1 MSSSGQLLENTAI
14 ANNVETTVFTLEN
27 LAPGTYSLTYNI
39 AMKPQGPKATYQKV
53 WCWINDFEK
62 ELIASNISLPQD
74 WPASKEVTTQ
84 ITVADASSPVLIK
97 ALVNADDPVELV
109 HKHNVTEKDMYG
121 NDVTKP
127 QGCFWTLSE

>member
-1 MSSSGQLLENTAI
+1 MSSSGNLSENTAI

-39 AMKPQGPKATYQKV
+39 SMKPQGPKATYQKV

-74 WPASKEVTTQ
+74 WPTSKEVTTQ
-84 ITVADASSPVLIK
+84 IAVTDGIPIHIK
-97 ALVNADDPVELV
+97 ALVSADDPVELV
-109 HKHNVTEKDMYG
+109 HAHNVTEKNMYG
-121 NDVTKP
+121 NDVTKQ
-127 QGCFWTLSE
+127 QGCFWSIL

>member
-27 LAPGTYSLTYNI
+27 LAPGTYTLTYNI
-39 AMKPQGPKATYQKV
+39 AMKPQGPKATYHKA
-53 WCWINDFEK
+53 WCWIDNLEK

-74 WPASKEVTTQ
+74 WPTSKEVTTQ
-84 ITVADASSPVLIK
+84 ITVTDAPVLIK

-109 HKHNVTEKDMYG
+109 YAHNVTEKDMYG
-121 NDVTKP
+121 NDVTKQ
-127 QGCFWTLSE
+127 QGCFWGIL